1 MHGAQVSEGNQGVQI
16 CHCEEGRYF
25 SIKLCEYKI
34 WRKLNITSTM
44 RNDRRGHRRETQNCT
59 VWHRPKTKLCG
70 V

>member
-1 MHGAQVSEGNQGVQI
+1 VHGAQVSEGNQGVQI

-44 RNDRRGHRRETQNCT
+44 
-59 VWHRPKTKLCG
+59 
-70 V
+70 